1 MSLWEIITPLFICFR
16 FFRKKGC
23 IPACVLFI
31 FLPERV
37 YMLHATFS
45 LRGATTTISPASRC
59 ILVLFERYGCPK
71 KCVQK
76 VLATFLL
83 YIHIHTY
90 IYIYIYRYILH
101 VKTKWNIVYSPRIL
115 KTKYLFKRHKYLSA
129 NALNIKYIW
138 TLSYNHWGF
147 LSITK
152 LFKT

>member
-83 YIHIHTY
+83 YIY
-90 IYIYIYRYILH
+90 IYILH
-101 VKTKWNIVYSPRIL
+101 VKTKRNIVYSPRIL

-152 LFKT
+152 LSKT